1 MTNQNNLPPEPI
13 QPPNRSGL
21 IALVIAGAVVL
32 IVAAFLG
39 WRYSVYQTYRA
50 RIRPGVRI
58 AGVDV
63 GGLPPDE
70 ATALVNEKIAAPLE
84 APITLSYLDQEAT
97 LSAEEASFGV
107 DVSAM
112 VQAAAELGVDLSFG
126 DFLFGTPP
134 PLDED
139 IPLQAGLDQAR
150 VNAFLDELAADVY
163 QPLRE
168 HVLDAEAL
176 RFVPGQEKR
185 RLDTTG
191 GVERIRAAFLSPDPA
206 QRTVILPVQTR
217 QPPSPTRAELET
229 LLEPIAARVSIPP
242 RPVRVL
248 TTTLTSDPRWPDWW
262 TPPEASRVAY
272 TFDPGRMGRELDSDA
287 SIARIQT
294 AIAAGDPS
302 PVSLVITDVA
312 PSHFSLEDGLKP
324 LLLDISNEFPGVTS
338 LYVADLS
345 SQEEEKKE
353 ALSHNLHIVYS
364 GMSLLKAG
372 ILVTAYRTWDGD
384 PPDEIHGN
392 IAYMISESNNAA
404 SNLVLMGIG
413 GDEDAIAGVK
423 AVNQTFADLGMI
435 HTFMRQPYYVEG
447 GAKWPAIPPLE
458 LPEDED
464 VPPAEAAIDT
474 HPDAMMQTRLA
485 DLVILWTALYE
496 GCQGRGLLLETYP
509 DSLDAEACCEMLDW
523 LKTNPVRTVIGAS
536 VPPEVPIAHK
546 HGWVGAT
553 RSDVGIVF
561 SPGGDYL
568 FGLFIWQDSDWI
580 DWDVCF
586 PLFRRL
592 SATVYNY
599 FTMGPSAPAP
609 AD

>member
-1 MTNQNNLPPEPI
+1 MTDQDFSKH
-13 QPPNRSGL
+13 QNRSRQVIL
-21 IALVIAGAVVL
+21 AAVAVIALA
-32 IVAAFLG
+32 VAAFFG

-63 GGLPPDE
+63 GGLTPDE
-70 ATALVNEKIAAPLE
+70 ATTLVNEKIAAPLE
-84 APITLSYLDQEAT
+84 APVTLSYLDQEAT
-97 LSAEEASFGV
+97 LSAEEAGFRV
-107 DVSAM
+107 DVAAM
-112 VQAAAELGVDLSFG
+112 VQAAADLSAGLTFG

-150 VNAFLDELAADVY
+150 VSAFLDELAAEVD

-168 HVLDAEAL
+168 HALDAEAL
-176 RFVPGQEKR
+176 RFVPGQEER

-191 GVERIRAAFLSPDPA
+191 GVERIRAAFLSPDPVR
-206 QRTVILPVQTR
+206 RTVVLPVQTR
-217 QPPSPTRAELET
+217 RPPSLSVSELEA

-242 RPVRVL
+242 QPVRVL

-272 TFDPGRMGRELDSDA
+272 TFDPGRMGRELDVEA

-294 AIAAGDPS
+294 AIASDAPS
-302 PVSLVITDVA
+302 PVSLVITDVT
-312 PSHFSLEDGLKP
+312 PPHFGLEDGLKP

-345 SQEEEKKE
+345 SRE
-353 ALSHNLHIVYS
+353 ALSYNLHVVYS

-384 PPDEIHGN
+384 PPDDIRSN

-413 GDEDAIAGVK
+413 GGEDAIAGIK

-435 HTFMRQPYYVEG
+435 RTFMRQPYYVEG
-447 GAKWPAIPPLE
+447 GAKWPALPPLD

-464 VPPAEAAIDT
+464 VPAAEAAIDT

-485 DLVILWTALYE
+485 DLVILWTALYD

-509 DSLDAEACCEMLDW
+509 DSLDAGACCEMLDW

-599 FTMGPSAPAP
+599 FTMGPPAP
-609 AD
+609 TPAD

>member
-1 MTNQNNLPPEPI
+1 MLTTLT
-13 QPPNRSGL
+13 L
-21 IALVIAGAVVL
+21 IVLAVV
-32 IVAAFLG
+32 AFFV

-63 GGLPPDE
+63 GGQTANE
-70 ATALVNEKIAAPLE
+70 ATALVSEEIAAPLK
-84 APITLSYLDQEAT
+84 APVTLSYLDEETT
-97 LSAEEASFGV
+97 LSAGEAGFRV
-107 DVSAM
+107 DVTAM
-112 VQAAAELGVDLSFG
+112 VQAAAGLNTNLTFG

-139 IPLQAGLDQAR
+139 NPLQTHLDETL
-150 VNAFLDELAADVY
+150 VNAFLEKLAAEVN
-163 QPLRE
+163 QPMRE
-168 HVLDAEAL
+168 HTLDTQAL
-176 RFVPGQEKR
+176 QFIPGQEER
-185 RLDTTG
+185 RLDIAG
-191 GVERIRAAFLSPDPA
+191 GVEKIRAAFLSFDPA
-206 QRTVILPVQTR
+206 QRTVNLPVQTR
-217 QPPSPTRAELET
+217 QPPSLSVSELEA
-229 LLEPIAARVSIPP
+229 LLEPIAARVSVPP
-242 RPVRVL
+242 EPVRVL

-262 TPPEASRVAY
+262 TPPGVSRVAY
-272 TFDPGRMGRELDSDA
+272 TFDPGRMGRELDLEA

-294 AIAAGDPS
+294 AIASGDPA
-302 PVSLVITDVA
+302 PVSLVITDVN
-312 PSHFSLEDGLKP
+312 PPHFSLEEGLKP
-324 LLLDISNEFPGVTS
+324 LLLEISNEFPGVTS

-345 SQEEEKKE
+345 SGE
-353 ALSHNLHIVYS
+353 SFGHNLHVVYP

-372 ILVTAYRTWDGD
+372 ILVTAYRHWEGD
-384 PPDEIHGN
+384 PPDDIRSS

-413 GDEDAIAGVK
+413 GDENAIAGVQ

-435 HTFMRQPYYVEG
+435 RTFMRQPYYVEG
-447 GAKWPAIPPLE
+447 GAKWPALPPLV
-458 LPEDED
+458 LPADKN
-464 VPPAEAAIDT
+464 VPAAEAAIDT

-546 HGWVGAT
+546 HGWVAAT
-553 RSDVGIVF
+553 RSDVGIVY

-568 FGLFIWQDSDWI
+568 FGLFMWQDSDWI
-580 DWDVCF
+580 NWDVCF

-599 FTMGPSAPAP
+599 FTMGPPHRMTNDSMNN
-609 AD
+609 DSMTNGQ

>member
-1 MTNQNNLPPEPI
+1 MTDQGIPKHRGKSLQVI
-13 QPPNRSGL
+13 L
-21 IALVIAGAVVL
+21 AAVAVIALAM
-32 IVAAFLG
+32 AAFLG

-63 GGLPPDE
+63 GGLTPAE

-84 APITLSYLDQEAT
+84 APVTLSYLDQEAT
-97 LSAEEASFGV
+97 LSAEEAGFRV
-107 DVSAM
+107 DMTAM
-112 VQAAAELGVDLSFG
+112 VQAAADLVADLTFG
-126 DFLFGTPP
+126 DFLFRTPP

-139 IPLQAGLDQAR
+139 IPLQVSLDQAR
-150 VNAFLDELAADVY
+150 VSAFLKELAVEVD

-168 HVLDAEAL
+168 HALDAEAL
-176 RFVPGQEKR
+176 RFVPGQEER
-185 RLDTTG
+185 HLDTTG

-206 QRTVILPVQTR
+206 QRTVVLPVQTR
-217 QPPSPTRAELET
+217 QPPSLSVSELEA
-229 LLEPIAARVSIPP
+229 LLEPIAARVSVPP
-242 RPVRVL
+242 QPVRVL
-248 TTTLTSDPRWPDWW
+248 TTTLTPDPRWPDWW
-262 TPPEASRVAY
+262 TPPQASRIAY
-272 TFDPGRMGRELDSDA
+272 TFDPGRMGRELDTDA

-294 AIAAGDPS
+294 TIASGDPS
-302 PVSLVITDVA
+302 PVPLVITDVT
-312 PSHFSLEDGLKP
+312 PPHFGLEEGLKP
-324 LLLDISNEFPGVTS
+324 LLLDISHEFPGVTS

-345 SQEEEKKE
+345 GRE
-353 ALSHNLHIVYS
+353 ALSHNLHVVYS

-384 PPDEIHGN
+384 PPDEIRGN

-413 GDEDAIAGVK
+413 GGEDAIAGIR

-435 HTFMRQPYYVEG
+435 RTFMRQPYYVEG
-447 GAKWPAIPPLE
+447 GAKWPALPPLD

-464 VPPAEAAIDT
+464 VPAAEAAIDT

-485 DLVILWTALYE
+485 DLVILWTALYD

-509 DSLDAEACCEMLDW
+509 DSLDAGDCCEMLDW

-599 FTMGPSAPAP
+599 FTMGPPAPAP
-609 AD
+609 TD

>member
-1 MTNQNNLPPEPI
+1 MTNQGISKL
-13 QPPNRSGL
+13 QNRRRQIVL
-21 IALVIAGAVVL
+21 AALAVIALA
-32 IVAAFLG
+32 VAAFFG
-39 WRYSVYQTYRA
+39 WRYSVYRTYRA
-50 RIRPGVRI
+50 RIRPGVHI

-63 GGLPPDE
+63 SGLTLDE
-70 ATALVNEKIAAPLE
+70 ATALVSEEIAAPLE
-84 APITLSYLDQEAT
+84 APVTLSYLDEETT
-97 LSAEEASFGV
+97 LSAEEAGFRV
-107 DVSAM
+107 DVTAM
-112 VQAAAELGVDLSFG
+112 VQAGADLGADLTFG

-139 IPLQAGLDQAR
+139 VPLQTHLDQTQAS
-150 VNAFLDELAADVY
+150 AFLDDLVAEVD

-176 RFVPGQEKR
+176 CFVPGQEER
-185 RLDTTG
+185 RMDIAD
-191 GVERIRAAFLSPDPA
+191 GVERIRAAFLSTDPA
-206 QRTVILPVQTR
+206 QRTVALPVQTR
-217 QPPSPTRAELET
+217 QPLPLTPAELEV
-229 LLEPIAARVSIPP
+229 LLEPIAAGVSVPP
-242 RPVRVL
+242 EPVRVL
-248 TTTLTSDPRWPDWW
+248 TTTLTPDPRWPDWW
-262 TPPEASRVAY
+262 TPPGTSRLAY
-272 TFDPGRMGRELDSDA
+272 AFEPGRVGRELDIDV
-287 SIARIQT
+287 SIAYIQT
-294 AIAAGDPS
+294 AIASGDSS

-312 PSHFSLEDGLKP
+312 PLHFGLEDGLKP
-324 LLLDISNEFPGVTS
+324 LLLGISNEFPGVTS

-345 SQEEEKKE
+345 SRE
-353 ALSHNLHIVYS
+353 ALSHNLHVVYS

-372 ILVTAYRTWDGD
+372 ILVTAYRNWDGD
-384 PPDEIHGN
+384 PPDEIRSN

-413 GDEDAIAGVK
+413 GDEDAIAGVE

-435 HTFMRQPYYVEG
+435 RTFMRQPYYVEG
-447 GAKWPAIPPLE
+447 GAKWPPLPPLD
-458 LPEDED
+458 LPA
-464 VPPAEAAIDT
+464 AEVAIDT

-496 GCQGRGLLLETYP
+496 GCQGRGLLLKTYP

-523 LKTNPVRTVIGAS
+523 LETNPVRTVIGAS
-536 VPPEVPIAHK
+536 LPPEVPIAHK
-546 HGWVGAT
+546 HGWVAAT

-568 FGLFIWQDSDWI
+568 FGLFMWQDSDWI

-599 FTMGPSAPAP
+599 FTMGPPSP
-609 AD
+609 DLTD

>member
-84 APITLSYLDQEAT
+84 APVTLSYLDQEAT
-97 LSAEEASFGV
+97 LSAEEAGFSV

-112 VQAAAELGVDLSFG
+112 VQAAAELGADFSFG
-126 DFLFGTPP
+126 DFLFRTPP

-168 HVLDAEAL
+168 HTLDAEAL
-176 RFVPGQEKR
+176 RFVPGQEER

-217 QPPSPTRAELET
+217 QPPSPTQAELET

-272 TFDPGRMGRELDSDA
+272 TFDPGHMGRELDSDA

-392 IAYMISESNNAA
+392 IAYMISESNNAD

-599 FTMGPSAPAP
+599 FTMGPPAPAP

>member
-70 ATALVNEKIAAPLE
+70 ATALANEEIAAPLE

-97 LSAEEASFGV
+97 LSAEEAGFSV
-107 DVSAM
+107 DVAAM
-112 VQAAAELGVDLSFG
+112 VQAAAELGTDLSFG

-150 VNAFLDELAADVY
+150 VSAFLDELAAEVD

-176 RFVPGQEKR
+176 RFVPGQEER
-185 RLDTTG
+185 CLDITG

-392 IAYMISESNNAA
+392 IAYMISESNNAD

-599 FTMGPSAPAP
+599 FTMGPPAPAP